1 MRNELRHLSG
11 ETVKTITWLGHCR
24 PKQTCHTHTWSAKRR
39 RRWLIKT
46 IEPLP
51 VHLGDYGV
59 IKIFYYKKE
68 CGERE
73 IIVCLSLKE
82 TIVGVAINP
91 LENPPSFLP
100 GDRCWSVCPHT
111 HTPALHFSEK
121 STKLDEDDRI
131 LENVFF
137 FPPKKKGAESPYL
150 RCYC

>member
-1 MRNELRHLSG
+1 M
-11 ETVKTITWLGHCR
+11 
-24 PKQTCHTHTWSAKRR
+24 
-39 RRWLIKT
+39 IKT

-73 IIVCLSLKE
+73 RSLCVFHLRKLLWGSLSTPWKTPRRSYLGTGVEVC
-82 TIVGVAINP
+82 A
-91 LENPPSFLP
+91 
-100 GDRCWSVCPHT
+100 HT

-137 FPPKKKGAESPYL
+137 FPPPPRKKGRRVLISVAIVNPIGLHLFKKRRRRKGSKGPVL
-150 RCYC
+150 AR